1 MHIIVV
7 GLSHKT
13 ASVDIREKVAF
24 SPNTIQTPLEALVN
38 LEGITEGVIVSTCNR
53 VEIYATTRDIAG
65 GIARVRRFLAEFH
78 GLAYDLIEP
87 HLYSHHGNEAIRHV
101 FRVASSLDSMVVGEP
116 QILGQIKTSYGYA
129 AEYNTSGIIL
139 NRFLHKAFSVAKRV
153 RTETKIASSA
163 VSVSFAAVE
172 LARKIFHSL
181 ENKTVLLIGAGEMCE
196 LAARHFLSN
205 GAKEILVTNRTYEKA
220 LSLAE
225 EFNGRAV
232 PFEEMFEHLHEADIV
247 LTSTGAPTTI
257 MGPMDLELVIKRRKM
272 QPMFLI
278 DIAVPRDIDPAV
290 NELESIYLYD
300 MDDLQQVV
308 ASNLEGRRQEADKAE
323 AIISEEIHQFTKWV
337 ATLNVTPTIVA
348 LRKRLEEIRR
358 SEVEKSL
365 QSWKDAPDDVERR
378 LDALTVAIM
387 NKLLHNP
394 INVLKKTGQGNRND
408 LYVDALSTLFELGTA
423 ESTDDAL
430 YELEES

>member
-1 MHIIVV
+1 
-7 GLSHKT
+7 
-13 ASVDIREKVAF
+13 
-24 SPNTIQTPLEALVN
+24 
-38 LEGITEGVIVSTCNR
+38 
-53 VEIYATTRDIAG
+53 
-65 GIARVRRFLAEFH
+65 
-78 GLAYDLIEP
+78 
-87 HLYSHHGNEAIRHV
+87 
-101 FRVASSLDSMVVGEP
+101 
-116 QILGQIKTSYGYA
+116 
-129 AEYNTSGIIL
+129 
-139 NRFLHKAFSVAKRV
+139 
-153 RTETKIASSA
+153 
-163 VSVSFAAVE
+163 
-172 LARKIFHSL
+172 
-181 ENKTVLLIGAGEMCE
+181 MCE

-225 EFNGRAV
+225 EFNGRAM

-257 MGPMDLELVIKRRKM
+257 MGPMDLEPVIKRRKM

-365 QSWKDAPDDVERR
+365 QSWKDAPDGVERR